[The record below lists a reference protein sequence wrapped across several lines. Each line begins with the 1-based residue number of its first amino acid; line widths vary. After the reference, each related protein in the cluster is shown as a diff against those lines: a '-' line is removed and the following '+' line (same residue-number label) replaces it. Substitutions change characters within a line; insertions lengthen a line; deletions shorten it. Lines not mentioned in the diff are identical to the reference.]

1 MAVTPSMPRRKVTPQ
16 KQPAE
21 RLRFTS
27 AEIVRAIEDVQAAG
41 LTVHAVEISLAGSI
55 KITTQPEP
63 SVSRRPQKTRTVRA
77 DPAEE
82 TTPIKK
88 QA

>member
-1 MAVTPSMPRRKVTPQ
+1 MAVTPAMPRRKVTPQ

-21 RLRFTS
+21 RFTS
-27 AEIVRAIEDVQAAG
+27 AEIIRAIEDVQAAG

-63 SVSRRPQKTRTVRA
+63 SVSKRPQKTRTVQV
-77 DPAEE
+77 DPVEE
-82 TTPIKK
+82 TTPVKK